1 MYSQVFKLRM
11 LCSILPDAL
20 IDHMKAPPTLLQLAG
35 QSLLRNEALAISVL
49 ETLPMQLF
57 PPLFMAAFSGRHTK
71 IMKSMVQ
78 AWPFPCL
85 PLGALVK
92 TQELEILQVALDGV
106 DIGTLKILTFSLF
119 LLRRWKLQ
127 VMDLWSVHQ
136 NFWNMLS
143 EAMAGGWAT
152 QAKSRNLVVDVP
164 PRTGVKQPFRLIVDL
179 NLDLCDMNEFQ
190 TYLFEWV
197 QQRKSSIQLC
207 CRKMKIWELST
218 YSSRVWSIHRVM
230 SLLEPDWMEE
240 VEMNCPLTLYTLAL
254 LAHYLGQM
262 RNLTRSLTCGILGI
276 DHVEIV
282 RSTWVWM
289 GKVVLSDLNSFLTL
303 LHPTTPLES
312 LSITY
317 CQLAESDLKHLTQC
331 QSINQLRHLSLRG
344 VPLTYVHPELLQVLL
359 EKVTETLKTLD
370 LKDCEIRDPQLT
382 AILPALSHCSQLSR
396 INLFGNSISMSV
408 LKDLLHHTARLSQLI
423 QELYPAPLESYERL
437 AAVGTWRFTQDCAE
451 LMDILRASRKPKMV
465 LLSTKHC
472 PQCGNRC
479 IYNMVDLFNLVC
491 WFKKKNTCSG
501 GVFSGRPLA

>member
-1 MYSQVFKLRM
+1 
-11 LCSILPDAL
+11 
-20 IDHMKAPPTLLQLAG
+20 MKAPPTLLQLAG

-106 DIGTLKILTFSLF
+106 DM
-119 LLRRWKLQ
+119 LLGQQVRSRRWKLQ

-262 RNLTRSLTCGILGI
+262 RNLRKLQIFVLACISPEQNDQFVATFASQLGKLSCLEELSMSMAYFL
-276 DHVEIV
+276 H
-282 RSTWVWM
+282 SHLHQ
-289 GKVVLSDLNSFLTL
+289 VLRCLK
-303 LHPTTPLES
+303 TPLES

-465 LLSTKHC
+465 LLRILMK
-472 PQCGNRC
+472 PG
-479 IYNMVDLFNLVC
+479 DLETLQVTLGGIGMLLV
-491 WFKKKNTCSG
+491 NPR
-501 GVFSGRPLA
+501 GV